1 VDEERPATTAA
12 ERSPLAE
19 TTDAAGTRVD
29 RRSSIEAA
37 LIVTL
42 LIGVWLIL
50 SPLAFDYDKPEIAV
64 IWGVVVV
71 VLALLRLLGAMTS
84 RVLSLVSAIA
94 GVLIVVSAFVMDD
107 PPGPTANVAL
117 MGLAVIIFS
126 VVGSAGPARSR

>member
-1 VDEERPATTAA
+1 MTTAA

-19 TTDAAGTRVD
+19 TTDAAGTRVG

-42 LIGVWLIL
+42 LIGGWLIF
-50 SPLAFDYDKPEIAV
+50 SPLALDYEKPEIAV

-71 VLALLRLLGAMTS
+71 VLALLRLVGGMTS
-84 RVLSLVSAIA
+84 RTLTLVTAVA
-94 GVLIVVSAFVMDD
+94 GVLIVLTAFVIDD
-107 PPGPTANVAL
+107 SPGPTANMAL

-126 VVGSAGPARSR
+126 VVGSAGPARPRA

>member
-1 VDEERPATTAA
+1 M
-12 ERSPLAE
+12 
-19 TTDAAGTRVD
+19 
-29 RRSSIEAA
+29 
-37 LIVTL
+37 TL